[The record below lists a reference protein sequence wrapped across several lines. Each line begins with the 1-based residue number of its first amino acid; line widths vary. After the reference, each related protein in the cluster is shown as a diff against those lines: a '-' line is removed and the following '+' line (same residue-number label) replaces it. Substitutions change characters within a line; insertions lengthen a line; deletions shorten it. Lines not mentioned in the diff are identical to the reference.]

1 MTWARLTRLEAA
13 NKLVDEVTV
22 IGGGGGVTTVHTF
35 CTWVSMCVYSPNWRA
50 SRPRV
55 RSTLWCSYLS
65 NVAGNDNS
73 VIISAA
79 IERTSALLLPS
90 LIANNIFNCSS
101 MVNRSSVVIN
111 VNMDYLVIVGAFV
124 LVESTYCFYNNELQL
139 SSATSSNN
147 VAAIVTPCDDV
158 KIEGTILCTRSECYL
173 FGHVKYDATITRVM
187 KQLYYIDFSHN
198 CVSVIIVFCTVCFDT
213 DDNK

>member
-1 MTWARLTRLEAA
+1 MTWARLIRLEAA

-35 CTWVSMCVYSPNWRA
+35 CTWASMCVYSPNWRA

-65 NVAGNDNS
+65 NVTGSDNS

-90 LIANNIFNCSS
+90 LIANNTFNCSS
-101 MVNRSSVVIN
+101 TVNRSSLLIN
-111 VNMDYLVIVGAFV
+111 FNIDYLVIIGVFG
-124 LVESTYCFYNNELQL
+124 LVKSACYFYNSELQL
-139 SSATSSNN
+139 SSATSSNS
-147 VAAIVTPCDDV
+147 VAAMVTPCDDV
-158 KIEGTILCTRSECYL
+158 RIDGMMLCTRSECYL
-173 FGHVKYDATITRVM
+173 FGQIKYDATITRVM

-198 CVSVIIVFCTVCFDT
+198 CVSVKRVFWTVCFDT